1 MKKLKPITAI
11 AVLLLVAASLLV
23 SGCTTSNTSTTN
35 QTPSASATSSIAAH
49 NATLENYL
57 ATYKNGTY
65 SDKNATVKAYEVT
78 WINST
83 SARVEQTVLNK
94 TRNVTANVVTTL
106 IIFPTTQAATNY
118 INAMP
123 KTNYSLASTQY
134 PSGGAYQ
141 IATGHAP
148 TVYKSYEW
156 NEGNPFNI
164 SEYKQHAIQQLDYL
178 VATSTGKYL
187 TT

>member
-1 MKKLKPITAI
+1 MKFKSITVL
-11 AVLLLVAASLLV
+11 AVLLLVVASLVV
-23 SGCTTSNTSTTN
+23 SGCTTSTTSNIN
-35 QTPSASATSSIAAH
+35 QTPNANESSPTAH

-94 TRNVTANVVTTL
+94 TRNVTVNVVTTL

-164 SEYKQHAIQQLDYL
+164 SEYRQHEIQQLDYL

>member
-1 MKKLKPITAI
+1 MKLKPI
-11 AVLLLVAASLLV
+11 AVITILLLVVVSLFAA
-23 SGCTTSNTSTTN
+23 GCTTNTTSNTN
-35 QTPSASATSSIAAH
+35 QTPSASESSTAAH

-65 SDKNATVKAYEVT
+65 SDKNTTVKAYEVT

-94 TRNVTANVVTTL
+94 TRNVTVNVVTTV

-118 INAMP
+118 LNAIN

-148 TVYKSYEW
+148 TVYKAYEW